1 MSFDVEAFV
10 SACRHAA
17 GASDP
22 TAAVSEVVAAAIA
35 DGPSI
40 DAALGTSVYGAR
52 DTMLASPDL
61 SVQRIGWPAGSQS
74 NPHDHRMWAVVGVYA
89 GTEVNRLFQRTARGL
104 VEQSVRNIEQGQVL
118 VLDETAIHAV
128 SNPYRGRSVGLHV
141 YGGDIVSIA
150 RSEWD
155 RDGREVPFGEN
166 ATPQLA
172 MFRTVAAVAAEYD
185 RTVTHDD
192 VYVAYNALYAACV
205 PLGRYLSA
213 EEARPVVVGAWGLVA
228 H

>member
-1 MSFDVEAFV
+1 MSFDVDAFV
-10 SACRHAA
+10 TACRHAA
-17 GASDP
+17 DASDP

-52 DTMLASPDL
+52 DNLFVSPDL
-61 SVQRIGWPAGSQS
+61 TVQRIGWPAGSQS
-74 NPHDHRMWAVVGVYA
+74 NPHDHRMWAVVGVYE
-89 GTEVNRLFQRTARGL
+89 GTEVNRLFQRTSHGL
-104 VEQSVRNIEQGQVL
+104 VEQSVCSIEQGQVL
-118 VLDETAIHAV
+118 VLDETAVHAV
-128 SNPYRGRSVGLHV
+128 GNPCRGRTVGLHV
-141 YGGDIVSIA
+141 YGGDIVGIG

-155 RDGREVPFGEN
+155 RDGREMPFGEN
-166 ATPQLA
+166 AAPQLA
-172 MFRTVAAVAAEYD
+172 MFRTVAVVAAEYD

-192 VYVAYNALYAACV
+192 VYVAYDALYSACI

-213 EEARPVVVGAWGLVA
+213 EEARPVVVKAWGLVA